1 MKNFSKIKNHKTLN
15 KRVYRTIKLMIT
27 GGKIKPGDRLITRVI
42 AMQLGVSLTPVR
54 EALQKLSTENLVKN
68 IPYQGMIVS
77 TVSIKNFQEVLPICG
92 ALSGLSAQ
100 ILAKKDNK
108 REIKDLERIIEE
120 MAISIN
126 ENDELM
132 YADLD
137 SKFHNYI
144 INASGN
150 SQIIEIYNNLSN
162 FINNY
167 RLRSLNIEE
176 RFKRSLEEHRSIVE
190 AIKSSDLTEANR
202 LCQIHLENMLQ
213 NITKSLKVLEN

>member
-1 MKNFSKIKNHKTLN
+1 MENFSKIRNHETLK
-15 KRVYRTIKLMIT
+15 KRVYRAIKLMIINE
-27 GGKIKPGDRLITRVI
+27 KIKPGSRLLMKKI
-42 AMQLGVSLTPVR
+42 AMQLGVSITPVR
-54 EALQKLSTENLVKN
+54 EALQKLSTERLVKN

-77 TVSIKNFQEVLPICG
+77 TVSIKDFQEVLPICG

-126 ENDELM
+126 ENDELI

-137 SKFHNYI
+137 NKFHNYI
-144 INASGN
+144 INAGGN
-150 SQIIEIYNNLSN
+150 SRIIEIYNNLSN
-162 FINNY
+162 FINSY

-176 RFKRSLEEHRSIVE
+176 RFKRSLEEHRSIIK
-190 AIKSSDLTEANR
+190 AIKRSDLTEANR
-202 LCQIHLENMLQ
+202 LCQIHTENMLQ
-213 NITKSLKVLEN
+213 NIIKSLKVLKN